1 MPGNRK
7 ITLKNIKGR
16 DGVHPGSRKGEQTR
30 LETFLFLS

>member
-16 DGVHPGSRKGEQTR
+16 DGVHPGSRKGAVHNELTGR
-30 LETFLFLS
+30 

>member
-16 DGVHPGSRKGEQTR
+16 DGVHPGSRKGGLQQLAKVE
-30 LETFLFLS
+30 L